1 LLKSYLPKV
10 NFLDWKERIKEV
22 NIANK
27 ITMLRIVLTGVFM
40 LFLLCWEQVWWT
52 KVISLLVF
60 TIAALSDFIDGRIAK
75 KRNMITDFGKLM
87 DPIADKI
94 LVLAAF
100 AAFLQ
105 LRLINAW
112 MFMIIISREILITSL
127 RLFALNKGKV
137 LAAGKAGKHKTVS
150 QMFVIFFILVF
161 IAFQEVMKRFFT
173 WNPIWDNV
181 FKVGIN
187 FLMLLTV
194 GFTLYSG
201 LYYLWV
207 NRKLLAKF

>member
-1 LLKSYLPKV
+1 M
-10 NFLDWKERIKEV
+10 

-27 ITMLRIVLTGVFM
+27 ITMLRIILTGVFM
-40 LFLLCWEQVWWT
+40 LFLLWWEQVWWT

-60 TIAALSDFIDGRIAK
+60 TVAALSDFIDGMIAK
-75 KRNMITDFGKLM
+75 KKNMITDFGKLM

-94 LVLAAF
+94 LVLSAF

-150 QMFVIFFILVF
+150 QMVVIFLILGFIV
-161 IAFQEVMKRFFT
+161 FQEVMKRFFT
-173 WNPIWDNV
+173 WNPNWDNF

-187 FLMLLTV
+187 ILMLFTV

-207 NRKLLAKF
+207 NRKMIAKF